1 MLPQDGWHRAS
12 DWSWSKETRGT
23 LTWVQRSG
31 SAMKVVDLLQRKID
45 VLGSIGKGA
54 LDADL
59 GYKLVQ
65 GRVILEK
72 YTFFGTS
79 AC

>member
-1 MLPQDGWHRAS
+1 
-12 DWSWSKETRGT
+12 
-23 LTWVQRSG
+23 
-31 SAMKVVDLLQRKID
+31 MKVVDLLQRKID